1 MRLSWLV
8 LLSSLLTGGSTPS
21 SAPSSMP
28 LPAPPGSEAPP
39 VPATPAVTG
48 AAHWRLEGVSLGDSS
63 AAVKSAWGDPDA
75 VGPDDW
81 LSGCDI
87 WRYAGGRNVS
97 VCDGFV
103 EVVQIGSHAK
113 TIDLS
118 GREIPMDDGSL
129 REALGAPDFSAED
142 GWGVAVGSEAL
153 KVFLDGDG
161 NVSSL
166 DLFSDACQS

>member
-21 SAPSSMP
+21 SAPTSVP
-28 LPAPPGSEAPP
+28 FLAPPDPAAEP
-39 VPATPAVTG
+39 VPAKPAVTEIVY
-48 AAHWRLEGVSLGDSS
+48 WRLEGLSLGDSS
-63 AAVKSAWGDPDA
+63 AAVKNAWGEPDA

-87 WRYAGGRNVS
+87 WHYADGRNVS

-103 EVVQIGSHAK
+103 EVVQIGAQAK
-113 TIDLS
+113 KIDLS

-129 REALGAPDFSAED
+129 REALGKPDFSAED
-142 GWGVAVGSEAL
+142 GWGVAAGSEAL
-153 KVFLDGDG
+153 KVFVDAGG